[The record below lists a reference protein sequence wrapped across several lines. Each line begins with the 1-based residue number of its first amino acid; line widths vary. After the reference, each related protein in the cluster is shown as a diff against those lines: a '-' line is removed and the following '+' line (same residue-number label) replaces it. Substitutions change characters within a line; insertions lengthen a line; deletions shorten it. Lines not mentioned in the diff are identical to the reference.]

1 MDMTTLP
8 ALHIGSPVQAGPLT
22 VFPVWTD
29 APLDTKPYR
38 TKLPRSGR
46 VGELRDGP
54 SVPELR
60 VTNPGAVPVLLFEG
74 ALLDGGWQ
82 HRVLASSVLV
92 GAHADV
98 TVEVCC
104 VEQHRWGGGHD
115 QNLGGR
121 RAPLA
126 VRGALRGIRAG
137 VRLEPEHRRH
147 ADQIDVWN
155 RVEHYE
161 TGHGQSRTSSLVE
174 VQRGLDRQINEILRG
189 ARPLPAQR
197 GVLIGVAGHPVLL
210 EVFDHPHTL
219 AEQWEAIL
227 SSVAV
232 DALLA
237 PAEPTPGFRARA
249 FARRIRATAV
259 AEAGL
264 AGAAMAIAGNDHDLI
279 SARGLATS
287 DRVIY
292 AAVVNTRHQ
301 LVLAA

>member
-1 MDMTTLP
+1 MTALP
-8 ALHIGSPVQAGPLT
+8 ALHIGSPTEAGPLT

-38 TKLPRSGR
+38 TTLPRSGR
-46 VGELRDGP
+46 VGELQNGP
-54 SVPELR
+54 SVPHLR

-82 HRVLASSVLV
+82 HRVLANSVLV
-92 GAHADV
+92 GAHTDL

-115 QNLGGR
+115 QRLGGR

-137 VRLEPEHRRH
+137 VRLEPEHHRH
-147 ADQIDVWN
+147 ANQGDVWD
-155 RVEHYE
+155 RVQHYA
-161 TGHGQSRTSSLVE
+161 TGHGRRSRTSSLVE
-174 VQRGLDRQINEILRG
+174 VQSGLDRQIESIVRE

-219 AEQWEAIL
+219 AEQWDAIL
-227 SSVAV
+227 AGVAV

-237 PAEPTPGFRARA
+237 PDVPTPGYRARA
-249 FARRIRATAV
+249 FVRRTLATAV
-259 AEAGL
+259 SESGL
-264 AGAAMAIAGNDHDLI
+264 AGVAMAIAGSDDDLV
-279 SARGLATS
+279 SARGLATQ

-292 AAVVNTRHQ
+292 TSVVNTRHQ

>member
-1 MDMTTLP
+1 MTKLP
-8 ALHIGSPVQAGPLT
+8 ALHVGSPVQAGPLT

-38 TKLPRSGR
+38 TTLPKSGR
-46 VGELRDGP
+46 VGELQTGP

-82 HRVLASSVLV
+82 HRVLANSVLV

-104 VEQHRWGGGHD
+104 VEQHRWGGGQD
-115 QNLGGR
+115 QRLGGR

-126 VRGALRGIRAG
+126 VRGALRGIQAG
-137 VRLEPEHRRH
+137 RRLEPEHSRRP
-147 ADQIDVWN
+147 DQGDVWE
-155 RVEHYE
+155 RVAHYE
-161 TGHGQSRTSSLVE
+161 SGHGRSRTSSLVE
-174 VQRGLDRQINEILRG
+174 VQRGLDRQIENIVRE

-210 EVFDHPHTL
+210 EVFDHPQTL
-219 AEQWEAIL
+219 AEQWDAIL
-227 SSVAV
+227 SAVAV
-232 DALLA
+232 DALLV
-237 PAEPTPGFRARA
+237 PAEPTPGYRARA
-249 FARRIRATAV
+249 FARRTLATAV
-259 AEAGL
+259 AESGL
-264 AGAAMAIAGNDHDLI
+264 AGVAMAIAGNDRDLI

-292 AAVVNTRHQ
+292 AGVVNTRHQ

>member
-1 MDMTTLP
+1 MTKLP
-8 ALHIGSPVQAGPLT
+8 ALHVGSPAQAGPLT

-38 TKLPRSGR
+38 TTLPKSGR
-46 VGELRDGP
+46 VGELQSGP

-82 HRVLASSVLV
+82 HRVLATSVLV

-98 TVEVCC
+98 TVKVCC

-115 QNLGGR
+115 QRLGGR

-137 VRLEPEHRRH
+137 VRLEPEHSRQ
-147 ADQIDVWN
+147 ANQGDVWG
-155 RVEHYE
+155 RVAHYE
-161 TGHGQSRTSSLVE
+161 SGHGRSHTSSLVE
-174 VQRGLDRQINEILRG
+174 VQRGLDRQIEKIVREV
-189 ARPLPAQR
+189 RPLPAQR

-219 AEQWEAIL
+219 SEQWDAIL
-227 SSVAV
+227 SAVAV
-232 DALLA
+232 DALLV
-237 PAEPTPGFRARA
+237 PEEPTPGYRARA
-249 FARRIRATAV
+249 FAHRTLATAV
-259 AEAGL
+259 ADSGPAGV
-264 AGAAMAIAGNDHDLI
+264 AIAIAGNDADLI

-292 AAVVNTRHQ
+292 AGVVNTRHE